1 MGNGKMNKEE
11 FDIAT
16 EMERLLSPVVMKRQ
30 ASDNSIG
37 TALDN
42 LIKAAEMLEEDH
54 NYAMAEAVTDLM
66 ERIPTAIKRGLQ

>member
-1 MGNGKMNKEE
+1 MNKEE

-16 EMERLLSPVVMKRQ
+16 EMERLLNPAAIQKQ
-30 ASDNSIG
+30 ASDNSIDA
-37 TALDN
+37 ALDN

-66 ERIPTAIKRGLQ
+66 ERIPAAINRGSQ